1 MSKDPTPSTQ
11 ILRRYERLRTILAET
26 TGALIAF
33 SGGVDSTLLLH
44 AAGEVLQDR
53 VMAATISTP
62 YIPRWEIA
70 EAEEFAKSLNIHHAV
85 LDMEFPEELRMNP
98 PDHCYTCKRILF
110 TRLLDEAK
118 QRGLPAVLDG
128 TNVDDLSDYRP
139 GLQALR
145 ELGIRSPLM
154 EAGLSK
160 QDIRELS
167 RQLGLPTWNK
177 PSFACLLS
185 RMEVNRRIKEADF
198 ARVEQ
203 AERLLM
209 DNGFPAVRVRQHGDA
224 ARIEVP
230 RDRIAALVEANL
242 RHGFD
247 ATIKQL
253 GYRYVTVD
261 LTGYVMGSQNL
272 DPPEKRESQD

>member
-1 MSKDPTPSTQ
+1 MSNDPTPSTEV
-11 ILRRYERLRTILAET
+11 LHRYEGLRTILAET

-44 AAGEVLQDR
+44 AAREVLQDR

-70 EAEEFAKSLNIHHAV
+70 EAKEFAKSLSVHHAV
-85 LDMEFPEELRMNP
+85 LDIPFPEELRMNP
-98 PDHCYTCKRILF
+98 PEHCYICKRILF
-110 TRLLDEAK
+110 TRLLNEAK
-118 QRGLPAVLDG
+118 RRGLPAVFDG

-145 ELGIRSPLM
+145 ELGIRSPLL

-167 RQLGLPTWNK
+167 RQFGLPTWNK

-185 RMEVNRRIKEADF
+185 RMEVNRRVKEADF

-209 DNGFPAVRVRQHGDA
+209 NNGFPAVRVRHHGDT

-230 RDRIAALVEANL
+230 RDRIPELVAASMK
-242 RHGFD
+242 HGFD
-247 ATIKQL
+247 TALRKL
-253 GYRYVTVD
+253 GYRHVSVD
-261 LTGYVMGSQNL
+261 LSGYVMGSQN
-272 DPPEKRESQD
+272 PGPAGKQDS